1 MKLSVTAIVAVL
13 SLGAALAPLAALA
26 QGRPDPAPLMA
37 AQREAM
43 AALRSMHG
51 VWRGTAWTLLPSG
64 EKHSIVQTER
74 IGPFLD
80 DTVKLIEGRGYE
92 PDGKLSFNAFG
103 VISFNPAT
111 RTFNLRSYALGQSA
125 DFAFAPTSD
134 GYTWEI
140 AAGPTTIRYTAV
152 IKDGTLREV
161 GDRIVPGRDPL
172 RFFEMTLQRIGDSD
186 WPSAGATGPK

>member
-1 MKLSVTAIVAVL
+1 MSPTASCRSTRSASSRSTRRRGPSTCARTRSV
-13 SLGAALAPLAALA
+13 S
-26 QGRPDPAPLMA
+26 R
-37 AQREAM
+37 
-43 AALRSMHG
+43 
-51 VWRGTAWTLLPSG
+51 
-64 EKHSIVQTER
+64 
-74 IGPFLD
+74 
-80 DTVKLIEGRGYE
+80 
-92 PDGKLSFNAFG
+92 
-103 VISFNPAT
+103 
-111 RTFNLRSYALGQSA
+111 A